1 MRDYSNGIFTF
12 VLMNRYM
19 RISFA
24 ICFVIF
30 FMVSCDKD
38 KFSDKPILKL
48 KSISPS
54 PEVPVGATLIFT
66 LEYTDAQGDLA
77 GVPVGIE
84 KISSLS
90 QYCPGQALDPA
101 FIEPSLFTISDDLP
115 PSSNQKG
122 EIVITLVPSL
132 YKGGIRC
139 FESQKSEEAVF
150 KFWITDL
157 AGNESDTLVLDPIT
171 ILKE

>member
-1 MRDYSNGIFTF
+1 
-12 VLMNRYM
+12 M

-30 FMVSCDKD
+30 FTVSCGKD

-54 PEVPVGATLIFT
+54 QEVPVGATLIFT

-90 QYCPGQALDPA
+90 PCPDLGLDPS
-101 FIEPSLFTISDDLP
+101 FIEPTYYTIPEDLP
-115 PSSNQKG
+115 ASANQKG
-122 EIVITLVPSL
+122 EIVITLSPSQ
-132 YKGGIRC
+132 YEGDKRC
-139 FESQKSEEAVF
+139 YPAQESEEAIF

-171 ILKE
+171 ILKR